1 MSGTINKA
9 IAPVPTAQEFL
20 DVILSKTQRK
30 TPTVIR
36 SGFKISRIRSFYMR
50 KVKFTQAS
58 FEERLDQ
65 ILTEFPVMDNLH
77 PFLNSLL
84 NVLYDKNHYKLAL
97 GQLNTARHLIVQV
110 GKDYCRL
117 IKFGDSLYRC
127 KQLKKA
133 ALGRMATIMK
143 RQKDPLAYLE
153 QVRQHMS
160 RLPQIDPTTRTL
172 LICGYPNVGKSS
184 FVNKVTRAD
193 VDVQPYAFTTKS
205 LFVGHMDY
213 KYLRWQVIDTPG
225 VLDHPLEE
233 MNTIEMQSITAL
245 AHLRACVLYFM
256 DLSEQ
261 CGFTVEAQCKLYQS
275 IKPLFANK
283 PTFIVINKIDIV
295 RPEDLD
301 PERKAMLDAIL
312 AEDQVSLLSL
322 SCVSEEGIMD
332 VRNSAC
338 DALLAHRVEAKE
350 KTRRVENVANRVRV
364 AVPIPRDGVERKA
377 FIPDAVKSRKA
388 YDKSDPERRRLERDI
403 EEENGGAG
411 VHSVDL
417 KKNYMLKNDEWKYDV
432 IPEIQD
438 GKNVADFID
447 PDILAK
453 LDELEEEEE
462 RLEKAGF
469 YDSESD
475 VDSDEEA
482 IRTAAST
489 IRDKKAL
496 IRLKNADKHKLQNRP
511 IIPRKEQSRTLSE
524 MTEKL
529 KEAGYDASSLEERA
543 LLLAKAK
550 GLVGRKRGADSDDE
564 MDQDESFADEG
575 DDAEMDVDEDAQ
587 ASKKRRTSSSGSIV
601 AKGKRVPGSNR
612 QLAGLKDDE
621 QDKKA
626 KRLRSLAQRAPN
638 RLARAGE
645 GDRHETA
652 AIPKWL
658 FSGKRKAGK
667 TNHSPAAAAA
677 PAARPPED
685 HDDDSA
691 ARWESIRQRWLT
703 PRRTMSDEDNDGA
716 AGEERRAGS
725 RKRRPRDAVFQQR
738 IHTLEQMLRASNAAA
753 TAPGGSAGPGV
764 VHAPPPPILSVP
776 SSAFLSVQEEG
787 GSGAGSSGGSQGKEK
802 AVQDVEE
809 DEPDGG
815 MAIRDNGA
823 NGAHGDPVH
832 ELKKVSESI
841 FLAFKQ
847 GRPLKEPLPLSLVTS
862 LLFRSWFLD
871 GTIPSNYV
879 PEPDPPMPAHRHYLN
894 GPTNSA
900 PTSAFATPLLRPTP
914 PQRTPSLLATLS
926 QQNSRAVTPLP
937 TSPSSSE
944 QPPPIAGSPIP
955 PAASPPEKPGIQP
968 LQSSASLD
976 GMGASSESGKL
987 KLDVLR
993 GSRWRTERE
1002 IASGSDV
1009 I

>member
-1 MSGTINKA
+1 MSTGTGTIKKA

-36 SGFKISRIRSFYMR
+36 SGFKISRIRGFYMR

-117 IKFGDSLYRC
+117 LKFGDSLYRC

-160 RLPQIDPTTRTL
+160 RLPSIDPTTRTL

-245 AHLRACVLYFM
+245 AHLRACVMYFM

-312 AEDQVSLLSL
+312 AEDKVELLSL
-322 SCVSEEGIMD
+322 SCVSEEGVMD
-332 VRNSAC
+332 VRNAAC
-338 DALLAHRVEAKE
+338 DALLAHRVQSKE

-364 AVPIPRDGVERKA
+364 AVPVPRDGVERKP
-377 FIPDAVKSRKA
+377 FIPDAVKTRKV
-388 YDKSDPERRRLERDI
+388 YDKNDPERRMLETDI
-403 EEENGGAG
+403 QEENGGAG

-417 KKNYMLKNDEWKYDV
+417 KKNYLLKNDDWKYDT

-453 LDELEEEEE
+453 LEELEEEEE

-469 YDSESD
+469 YDSESEE
-475 VDSDEEA
+475 DSDEEA
-482 IRTAAST
+482 VRTAAST
-489 IRDKKAL
+489 IRDKKAM
-496 IRLKNADKHKLQNRP
+496 IRLKNQDKGKAQNRP
-511 IIPRKEQSRTLSE
+511 IIPRKDQTRTLSD
-524 MTEKL
+524 MTDRL

-543 LLLAKAK
+543 TLLAKAR
-550 GLVGRKRGADSDDE
+550 GLMGRKRSAGDMDLDEDEEGDEAWGSEGEDDE
-564 MDQDESFADEG
+564 GME
-575 DDAEMDVDEDAQ
+575 VDEEGQ
-587 ASKKRRTSSSGSIV
+587 ANKKRRTGKTSLVS
-601 AKGKRVPGSNR
+601 KGKRVPESNR
-612 QLAGLKDDE
+612 ATAGLRDE
-621 QDKKA
+621 VQAAKA
-626 KRLRSLAQRAPN
+626 SRLRELYQREPN
-638 RLARAGE
+638 RLAKASE
-645 GDRHETA
+645 SDRHIRTKM
-652 AIPKWL
+652 PKHL

-667 TNHSPAAAAA
+667 TN
-677 PAARPPED
+677 
-685 HDDDSA
+685 
-691 ARWESIRQRWLT
+691 
-703 PRRTMSDEDNDGA
+703 RR
-716 AGEERRAGS
+716 
-725 RKRRPRDAVFQQR
+725 
-738 IHTLEQMLRASNAAA
+738 
-753 TAPGGSAGPGV
+753 
-764 VHAPPPPILSVP
+764 
-776 SSAFLSVQEEG
+776 
-787 GSGAGSSGGSQGKEK
+787 
-802 AVQDVEE
+802 
-809 DEPDGG
+809 
-815 MAIRDNGA
+815 
-823 NGAHGDPVH
+823 
-832 ELKKVSESI
+832 
-841 FLAFKQ
+841 
-847 GRPLKEPLPLSLVTS
+847 
-862 LLFRSWFLD
+862 
-871 GTIPSNYV
+871 
-879 PEPDPPMPAHRHYLN
+879 
-894 GPTNSA
+894 
-900 PTSAFATPLLRPTP
+900 
-914 PQRTPSLLATLS
+914 
-926 QQNSRAVTPLP
+926 
-937 TSPSSSE
+937 
-944 QPPPIAGSPIP
+944 
-955 PAASPPEKPGIQP
+955 
-968 LQSSASLD
+968 
-976 GMGASSESGKL
+976 
-987 KLDVLR
+987 
-993 GSRWRTERE
+993 
-1002 IASGSDV
+1002 
-1009 I
+1009 